1 MRKIIL
7 LQLLLETLLT
17 LVCYGK
23 LINMKVLL
31 IGHWNYTSYLIYK
44 KFSVSQKEYF
54 MRFDGKLIRIIPP
67 WGESLSGNKL

>member
-1 MRKIIL
+1 
-7 LQLLLETLLT
+7 
-17 LVCYGK
+17 
-23 LINMKVLL
+23 MKVLL